1 MGNLKDQV
9 HTCFHCGNTGLMN
22 YVGNTY
28 WTYDEVERNALG
40 DVIYAVQIEHE
51 YWHVFECLVCHK
63 PVLISEYCFDAQE
76 SRPEIKTEYP
86 TIAVSRDGVPKDIYS
101 AFESAVKT
109 KGIDYSICLLSLRR
123 VLEMICKDKGAEG
136 RDLEK
141 KIDNL
146 IEKKIFPPMIERMTV
161 EQILDWMCMF
171 SRIFKS
177 SIQTCICEYTL
188 DEEYALD
195 HLAEEEPFEPFRRL
209 VENLKMCDRVG
220 VETAFNGLSAERKN
234 FQENRKLD
242 NEIILENKVTIAE
255 FLALTPAYG
264 VVVGYITVPYILA
277 AVGDFAGSMS
287 AVQEAAQNT

>member
-51 YWHVFECLVCHK
+51 YWHVFECPVCHK

-123 VLEMICKDKGAEG
+123 VLEMICKDKDAVGSN
-136 RDLEK
+136 LEK
-141 KIDNL
+141 KIDDL
-146 IEKKIFPPMIERMTV
+146 IEKKIFPPMIEDACWIIRQLGNDAAHADKISVYTYDV
-161 EQILDWMCMF
+161 EQVIGYVATIIDYLYSLPHRVEKM
-171 SRIFKS
+171 KS
-177 SIQTCICEYTL
+177 KIE
-188 DEEYALD
+188 
-195 HLAEEEPFEPFRRL
+195 
-209 VENLKMCDRVG
+209 
-220 VETAFNGLSAERKN
+220 ERKN
-234 FQENRKLD
+234 STK
-242 NEIILENKVTIAE
+242 
-255 FLALTPAYG
+255 
-264 VVVGYITVPYILA
+264 
-277 AVGDFAGSMS
+277 
-287 AVQEAAQNT
+287 

>member
-51 YWHVFECLVCHK
+51 YWHVFECPVCHK

-123 VLEMICKDKGAEG
+123 VLEMICKDKDAVGSN
-136 RDLEK
+136 LEK
-141 KIDNL
+141 KIDDL
-146 IEKKIFPPMIERMTV
+146 IEKKLFPPMIEDACWIIRQLGNDAAHADKISVYTYDV
-161 EQILDWMCMF
+161 EQVIGYVATIIDYLYSLPHRVEKMK
-171 SRIFKS
+171 SKIEERKS
-177 SIQTCICEYTL
+177 SE
-188 DEEYALD
+188 
-195 HLAEEEPFEPFRRL
+195 
-209 VENLKMCDRVG
+209 K
-220 VETAFNGLSAERKN
+220 K
-234 FQENRKLD
+234 K
-242 NEIILENKVTIAE
+242 
-255 FLALTPAYG
+255 
-264 VVVGYITVPYILA
+264 
-277 AVGDFAGSMS
+277 
-287 AVQEAAQNT
+287 

>member
-40 DVIYAVQIEHE
+40 DIIYAVQIEHE
-51 YWHVFECLVCHK
+51 YWHVFECPVCHK

-141 KIDNL
+141 KINDL
-146 IEKKIFPPMIERMTV
+146 IDKKIFPPMIEDACWIIRQMGNDAAHADKIAVYTYDIEQVIGYVATIIDYLYSLPYRV
-161 EQILDWMCMF
+161 E
-171 SRIFKS
+171 
-177 SIQTCICEYTL
+177 
-188 DEEYALD
+188 
-195 HLAEEEPFEPFRRL
+195 
-209 VENLKMCDRVG
+209 KMKKKIKK
-220 VETAFNGLSAERKN
+220 RKDT
-234 FQENRKLD
+234 K
-242 NEIILENKVTIAE
+242 
-255 FLALTPAYG
+255 
-264 VVVGYITVPYILA
+264 
-277 AVGDFAGSMS
+277 
-287 AVQEAAQNT
+287 

>member
-28 WTYDEVERNALG
+28 WTFDEVERNALG

-51 YWHVFECLVCHK
+51 YWHVFECPVCHK

-76 SRPEIKTEYP
+76 SMPEIKTEYP

-141 KIDNL
+141 KIDDL
-146 IEKKIFPPMIERMTV
+146 IEKKIFPPMIEDACWIIRQMGNDAAHADKIAVYTYDIDQVIGYVATIIDYLYSLPYRV
-161 EQILDWMCMF
+161 E
-171 SRIFKS
+171 
-177 SIQTCICEYTL
+177 
-188 DEEYALD
+188 
-195 HLAEEEPFEPFRRL
+195 
-209 VENLKMCDRVG
+209 KMKKKI
-220 VETAFNGLSAERKN
+220 EERK
-234 FQENRKLD
+234 
-242 NEIILENKVTIAE
+242 A
-255 FLALTPAYG
+255 
-264 VVVGYITVPYILA
+264 
-277 AVGDFAGSMS
+277 S
-287 AVQEAAQNT
+287 AKEKK

>member
-51 YWHVFECLVCHK
+51 YWHVFECPVCHK

-141 KIDNL
+141 KIDDL
-146 IEKKIFPPMIERMTV
+146 IEKKIFPPMIEDACWIIRQMGNDAAHADKIRVYTYEIEQVIGYVATIIDYLYSLPHRV
-161 EQILDWMCMF
+161 EKMKKKIKT
-171 SRIFKS
+171 RKEETKKS
-177 SIQTCICEYTL
+177 
-188 DEEYALD
+188 
-195 HLAEEEPFEPFRRL
+195 
-209 VENLKMCDRVG
+209 
-220 VETAFNGLSAERKN
+220 
-234 FQENRKLD
+234 
-242 NEIILENKVTIAE
+242 
-255 FLALTPAYG
+255 
-264 VVVGYITVPYILA
+264 
-277 AVGDFAGSMS
+277 
-287 AVQEAAQNT
+287 

>member
-51 YWHVFECLVCHK
+51 YWHVFECPVCHK

-141 KIDNL
+141 KINDL
-146 IEKKIFPPMIERMTV
+146 IEKKIFPPMIEDACWIIRQMGNDAAHADKIAVYTYDIDQVIGYVATIIDYLYSLPYRV
-161 EQILDWMCMF
+161 E
-171 SRIFKS
+171 
-177 SIQTCICEYTL
+177 
-188 DEEYALD
+188 
-195 HLAEEEPFEPFRRL
+195 
-209 VENLKMCDRVG
+209 KMKKKI
-220 VETAFNGLSAERKN
+220 EKRKV
-234 FQENRKLD
+234 K
-242 NEIILENKVTIAE
+242 K
-255 FLALTPAYG
+255 
-264 VVVGYITVPYILA
+264 
-277 AVGDFAGSMS
+277 
-287 AVQEAAQNT
+287 

>member
-51 YWHVFECLVCHK
+51 YWHVFECPVCHK

-141 KIDNL
+141 KIDDL
-146 IEKKIFPPMIERMTV
+146 IEKKIFPPMIEDACWIIRQMGNDAAHADKIAVYTYDIEQVIGYVATIIDYLYSLPYRV
-161 EQILDWMCMF
+161 E
-171 SRIFKS
+171 
-177 SIQTCICEYTL
+177 
-188 DEEYALD
+188 
-195 HLAEEEPFEPFRRL
+195 
-209 VENLKMCDRVG
+209 KMKKKIEKR
-220 VETAFNGLSAERKN
+220 
-234 FQENRKLD
+234 
-242 NEIILENKVTIAE
+242 KVTK
-255 FLALTPAYG
+255 
-264 VVVGYITVPYILA
+264 
-277 AVGDFAGSMS
+277 
-287 AVQEAAQNT
+287 

>member
-51 YWHVFECLVCHK
+51 YWHVFECPVCHK

-141 KIDNL
+141 KIDDL
-146 IEKKIFPPMIERMTV
+146 IEKKIFPPMIEDACWIIRQMGNDAAHADKIPVYTYDIEQVIGYVATIIDYLYSLPHRV
-161 EQILDWMCMF
+161 EKMKKKIKT
-171 SRIFKS
+171 RKEETKKS
-177 SIQTCICEYTL
+177 
-188 DEEYALD
+188 
-195 HLAEEEPFEPFRRL
+195 
-209 VENLKMCDRVG
+209 
-220 VETAFNGLSAERKN
+220 
-234 FQENRKLD
+234 
-242 NEIILENKVTIAE
+242 
-255 FLALTPAYG
+255 
-264 VVVGYITVPYILA
+264 
-277 AVGDFAGSMS
+277 
-287 AVQEAAQNT
+287 

>member
-51 YWHVFECLVCHK
+51 YWHVFECPVCHK

-136 RDLEK
+136 RNLEK
-141 KIDNL
+141 KIDDL
-146 IEKKIFPPMIERMTV
+146 IEKKIFPPMIEDACWIIRQMGNDAAHADKIAVYTYDIEQVIGYVATIIDYLYSLPYRV
-161 EQILDWMCMF
+161 E
-171 SRIFKS
+171 
-177 SIQTCICEYTL
+177 
-188 DEEYALD
+188 
-195 HLAEEEPFEPFRRL
+195 
-209 VENLKMCDRVG
+209 KMKKKIEKR
-220 VETAFNGLSAERKN
+220 
-234 FQENRKLD
+234 
-242 NEIILENKVTIAE
+242 KVTK
-255 FLALTPAYG
+255 
-264 VVVGYITVPYILA
+264 
-277 AVGDFAGSMS
+277 
-287 AVQEAAQNT
+287 

>member
-28 WTYDEVERNALG
+28 WTYDEVERNAFG

-51 YWHVFECLVCHK
+51 YWHVFECPVCHK

-123 VLEMICKDKGAEG
+123 VLEMICKDKDAVGSN
-136 RDLEK
+136 LEK
-141 KIDNL
+141 KIDDL
-146 IEKKIFPPMIERMTV
+146 IEKKIFPPMIEDACWIIRQLGNDAAHADKISVYTYDV
-161 EQILDWMCMF
+161 EQVIGYVATIIDYLYSLPHRVEKMK
-171 SRIFKS
+171 SKIEERKS
-177 SIQTCICEYTL
+177 SEK
-188 DEEYALD
+188 
-195 HLAEEEPFEPFRRL
+195 R
-209 VENLKMCDRVG
+209 
-220 VETAFNGLSAERKN
+220 
-234 FQENRKLD
+234 
-242 NEIILENKVTIAE
+242 NEDKRHTK
-255 FLALTPAYG
+255 
-264 VVVGYITVPYILA
+264 
-277 AVGDFAGSMS
+277 
-287 AVQEAAQNT
+287 

>member
-51 YWHVFECLVCHK
+51 YWHVFECPVCHK

-76 SRPEIKTEYP
+76 SMPEIKTEYP

-141 KIDNL
+141 KIDDL
-146 IEKKIFPPMIERMTV
+146 IEKKIFPPMIEDACWIIRQMGNDAAHADKIPVYTYDIEQVIGYVATIIDYLYSLPHRVERMKKKIKT
-161 EQILDWMCMF
+161 
-171 SRIFKS
+171 RK
-177 SIQTCICEYTL
+177 
-188 DEEYALD
+188 EETKKA
-195 HLAEEEPFEPFRRL
+195 
-209 VENLKMCDRVG
+209 
-220 VETAFNGLSAERKN
+220 
-234 FQENRKLD
+234 
-242 NEIILENKVTIAE
+242 
-255 FLALTPAYG
+255 
-264 VVVGYITVPYILA
+264 
-277 AVGDFAGSMS
+277 
-287 AVQEAAQNT
+287 

>member
-51 YWHVFECLVCHK
+51 YWHVFECPVCHK

-76 SRPEIKTEYP
+76 SMPEIKTEYP

-141 KIDNL
+141 KIDDL
-146 IEKKIFPPMIERMTV
+146 IEKKIFPPMIEDACWIIRQMGNDAAHADKIPVYTYDIEQVIGYVATIIDYLYSLPHRV
-161 EQILDWMCMF
+161 EKMKKKIKT
-171 SRIFKS
+171 RK
-177 SIQTCICEYTL
+177 
-188 DEEYALD
+188 EETKKA
-195 HLAEEEPFEPFRRL
+195 
-209 VENLKMCDRVG
+209 
-220 VETAFNGLSAERKN
+220 
-234 FQENRKLD
+234 
-242 NEIILENKVTIAE
+242 
-255 FLALTPAYG
+255 
-264 VVVGYITVPYILA
+264 
-277 AVGDFAGSMS
+277 
-287 AVQEAAQNT
+287 

>member
-51 YWHVFECLVCHK
+51 YWHVFECPVCHK

-141 KIDNL
+141 KIDDL
-146 IEKKIFPPMIERMTV
+146 IEKKIFPPMIEDACWIIRQMGNDAAHADKIPVYTYDIEQVIGYVATIIDYLYSLPHRV
-161 EQILDWMCMF
+161 EKMKKKIKT
-171 SRIFKS
+171 RK
-177 SIQTCICEYTL
+177 
-188 DEEYALD
+188 EETKKA
-195 HLAEEEPFEPFRRL
+195 
-209 VENLKMCDRVG
+209 
-220 VETAFNGLSAERKN
+220 
-234 FQENRKLD
+234 
-242 NEIILENKVTIAE
+242 
-255 FLALTPAYG
+255 
-264 VVVGYITVPYILA
+264 
-277 AVGDFAGSMS
+277 
-287 AVQEAAQNT
+287 

>member
-51 YWHVFECLVCHK
+51 YWHVFECPVCHK

-76 SRPEIKTEYP
+76 SMPEIKTEYP

-123 VLEMICKDKGAEG
+123 VLEMICKDKDAEG

-141 KIDNL
+141 KIDDL
-146 IEKKIFPPMIERMTV
+146 IEKKIFPPMIEDACWIIRQMGNDAAHADKIPVYTYDIEQVIGYVATIIDYLYSLPHRVERMKKKIKTRK
-161 EQILDWMCMF
+161 EEIK
-171 SRIFKS
+171 KS
-177 SIQTCICEYTL
+177 
-188 DEEYALD
+188 
-195 HLAEEEPFEPFRRL
+195 
-209 VENLKMCDRVG
+209 
-220 VETAFNGLSAERKN
+220 
-234 FQENRKLD
+234 
-242 NEIILENKVTIAE
+242 
-255 FLALTPAYG
+255 
-264 VVVGYITVPYILA
+264 
-277 AVGDFAGSMS
+277 
-287 AVQEAAQNT
+287 